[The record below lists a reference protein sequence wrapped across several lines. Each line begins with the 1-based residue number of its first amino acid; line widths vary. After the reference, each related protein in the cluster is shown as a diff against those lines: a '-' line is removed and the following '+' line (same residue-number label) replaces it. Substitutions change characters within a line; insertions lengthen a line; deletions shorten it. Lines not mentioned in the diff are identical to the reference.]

1 MAVIL
6 FLHVFTIDEM
16 DVQLDDSR
24 YGYSKTSSRQ
34 QSIRQ
39 VLETIADML
48 QDDFMSA
55 VSALTMFT
63 EQLIE
68 RLTVLCK
75 VNSPRGRYHTLRPR
89 NQKNTGK
96 SNLRLCGSLAGGF
109 TPRLSE

>member
-1 MAVIL
+1 M
-6 FLHVFTIDEM
+6 FLDEM

-55 VSALTMFT
+55 VSALTVYT
-63 EQLIE
+63 EQLIQG
-68 RLTVLCK
+68 LTVLCK
-75 VNSPRGRYHTLRPR
+75 VNPPRSRFHIPKPR
-89 NQKNTGK
+89 NQKPK

>member
-24 YGYSKTSSRQ
+24 YGYSKTSSWQ

-55 VSALTMFT
+55 LSALTMFT

-68 RLTVLCK
+68 RLTVLCT
-75 VNSPRGRYHTLRPR
+75 PLGRGRYHTLSPR

>member
-1 MAVIL
+1 M
-6 FLHVFTIDEM
+6 FLDEM

-55 VSALTMFT
+55 VSALTVYT
-63 EQLIE
+63 EQLIQ

-75 VNSPRGRYHTLRPR
+75 VNSPRSRYHIPKPR
-89 NQKNTGK
+89 NQKPK
-96 SNLRLCGSLAGGF
+96 SKRLFGSLAGGF

>member
-1 MAVIL
+1 M
-6 FLHVFTIDEM
+6 FLDEM

-34 QSIRQ
+34 QSILQ

-55 VSALTMFT
+55 VSALTVCT
-63 EQLIE
+63 EQLIQ

-75 VNSPRGRYHTLRPR
+75 VNSPRSRYHIPKPR
-89 NQKNTGK
+89 NPKPK
-96 SNLRLCGSLAGGF
+96 SNLRLCRSLAGGF

>member
-1 MAVIL
+1 M
-6 FLHVFTIDEM
+6 FLDEI

-55 VSALTMFT
+55 VSALTVCT
-63 EQLIE
+63 EQLIQ

-75 VNSPRGRYHTLRPR
+75 VNSPRSYRYHIPKPR
-89 NQKNTGK
+89 NQKPK

>member
-1 MAVIL
+1 M
-6 FLHVFTIDEM
+6 FLDEM

-39 VLETIADML
+39 VLKTIADML

-55 VSALTMFT
+55 VSALTVCT
-63 EQLIE
+63 EQLIQ

-75 VNSPRGRYHTLRPR
+75 VNSPRSRYHTPKPR
-89 NQKNTGK
+89 NQKPK
-96 SNLRLCGSLAGGF
+96 LNLRLCGSLAGGL

>member
-1 MAVIL
+1 M
-6 FLHVFTIDEM
+6 FLDEM

-24 YGYSKTSSRQ
+24 YGYSKTSSWQ

-55 VSALTMFT
+55 VSALTVCT
-63 EQLIE
+63 EQLIQ

-75 VNSPRGRYHTLRPR
+75 VNSPRSRYHIPKPR
-89 NQKNTGK
+89 NRKPK